1 VPRHKQQQVGTP
13 LKVAREPADP
23 TRLQAAVYWA
33 KLQANRARRAA
44 KNWRGPVPHL
54 HPGNPADFP
63 VLLAESRTPLWG
75 ETDPREKRL
84 QLGKVQNLRMAVRQI
99 DCRVVPEG
107 GEFSFWAQVG
117 MPSTGKGYVP
127 GRQIQEG
134 CVVPAVAGG
143 ICQLSNALY
152 DVVLRAGFEVTE
164 RHAHTRALPS
174 ATWSAGR
181 DATVAWNH
189 IDLRFR
195 APVEA
200 MVRARMTADELVV
213 QVLAHREFT
222 RAPSSGTEAA
232 QEACESCETCGMSQ
246 CWRHKT
252 FNNAQV
258 GTTNAWLV
266 DQVWPEYAALLRSQG
281 TDALF
286 VPIKGKDRY
295 AWPMEAAR
303 RVEDARLL
311 ALKRAWSSR
320 RLSEQGAERQQAML
334 LYDFLLA
341 QEYEKKL
348 RFDATHLVVAQ
359 TLLPYLWGC
368 SALGGRTF
376 DVLMVRRPMR
386 SIHAVLDA
394 EQVRHPERRLLGDFR
409 AHDMLVEAE
418 EEALAAASRVYT
430 PHPEIAAMFGDR
442 AVLLDWSLPAAKGI
456 ARGDRIAFPG
466 PTVSRKGAYE
476 LREAARTLGLKVRLC
491 GSELEGPGFW
501 DGIDVDRPSGDWLAG
516 CCAVVQPAVLEDQPR
531 KLLRAI
537 AEGVPVIAAPACG
550 VSHLPGVT
558 TVSVGDAD
566 ALAGA
571 IQPFAR

>member
-1 VPRHKQQQVGTP
+1 MGTP
-13 LKVAREPADP
+13 LRIDREPADP
-23 TRLQAAVYWA
+23 TRLQAAVFWA

-44 KNWRGPVPHL
+44 KNWRDPVPHRWT
-54 HPGNPADFP
+54 GNPADFP

-84 QLGKVQNLRMAVRQI
+84 QLGKVQNLRMTVRQI

-134 CVVPAVAGG
+134 CVVPAIAGG

-174 ATWSAGR
+174 ASWVAGR

-200 MVRARMTADELVV
+200 MVRARMTKDELVV
-213 QVLAHREFT
+213 QVLAHREFVS
-222 RAPSSGTEAA
+222 APHVADGAE
-232 QEACESCETCGMSQ
+232 QESCESCETCGMSQ

-252 FNNAQV
+252 FNHSNA

-266 DQVWPEYAALLRSQG
+266 DQVWPEFASYLLAQKC
-281 TDALF
+281 DALF

-295 AWPMEAAR
+295 AWPMEATR

-320 RLSEQGAERQQAML
+320 RLSEQGAQRQESML

-348 RFDATHLVVAQ
+348 PFDATHLVVAQ
-359 TLLPYLWGC
+359 TLLPFLWSCG
-368 SALGGRTF
+368 ALGGRTY

-386 SIHAVLDA
+386 SIHDVLDA
-394 EQVRHPERRLLGDFR
+394 EHARHPERRLLGDFR
-409 AHDMLVEAE
+409 AHETLVRAE
-418 EEALAAASRVYT
+418 EEALAAASRIVT

-442 AVLLDWSLPAAKGI
+442 AVLLDWSLPTPNGVV
-456 ARGDRIAFPG
+456 RGDRIAFPG

-476 LREAARTLGLKVRLC
+476 LREATRSLGLKLRLC
-491 GSELEGPGFW
+491 GSELEGAGFW
-501 DGIDVDRPSGDWLAG
+501 DGVDVERASGDWLAG

-537 AEGVPVIAAPACG
+537 AEGVPVIATPSCG
-550 VSHLPGVT
+550 GLVLGGGFVRRS
-558 TVSVGDAD
+558 DEAD
-566 ALAGA
+566 RL
-571 IQPFAR
+571 